1 MGMTFHAGD
10 FDSPDVQA
18 LLAMHYG
25 IMRSISPHRACHVL
39 PLEGLKDPA
48 ITFWAARENGQ
59 LVGVGALKEI
69 EPGHGEVKSMRTAPR
84 SLGQGVGRA
93 VLHHIVDEAKS
104 RGYKRLSLET
114 GGSKPFEAAIA
125 LYESEGFA
133 RCGPFAGYADTPF
146 SRFFTREL

>member
-48 ITFWAARENGQ
+48 ITFWAARENGR

-69 EPGHGEVKSMRTAPR
+69 AADHGEVKSMRTAPR

>member
-1 MGMTFHAGD
+1 MALTFHAGD

-48 ITFWAARENGQ
+48 ITLWAAREDGQ
-59 LVGVGALKEI
+59 LVGVGALKELA
-69 EPGHGEVKSMRTAPR
+69 PDHGEVKSMRTAPR
-84 SLGQGVGRA
+84 SLGQGVGRE
-93 VLHHIVDEAKS
+93 VLHHIVGEAKA
-104 RGYKRLSLET
+104 RGYERLSLET

-125 LYESEGFA
+125 LYESEGFE
-133 RCGPFAGYADTPF
+133 RCGPFGGYQDTPF

>member
-1 MGMTFHAGD
+1 MALTFHAGD

-39 PLEGLKDPA
+39 PLEGLKEDS
-48 ITFWAARENGQ
+48 ITLWAAREAGE
-59 LVGVGALKEI
+59 LVGVGALKELA
-69 EPGHGEVKSMRTAPR
+69 PDHGEVKSMRTTHRA
-84 SLGQGVGRA
+84 LGRGVGRA
-93 VLHHIVDEAKS
+93 VLNHILDQAKS

-114 GGSKPFEAAIA
+114 GGTSPFAAAIA
-125 LYESEGFA
+125 LYESEGFTP
-133 RCGPFAGYADTPF
+133 CGPFGNYPETSF

>member
-1 MGMTFHAGD
+1 MELTFHAGD
-10 FDSPDVQA
+10 FDSPDVRA

-48 ITFWAARENGQ
+48 ITFWAARDNGQ

-69 EPGHGEVKSMRTAPR
+69 ASDHGEVKSMRTAPR
-84 SLGQGVGRA
+84 SLGQGVGRE

-104 RGYKRLSLET
+104 RG
-114 GGSKPFEAAIA
+114 
-125 LYESEGFA
+125 
-133 RCGPFAGYADTPF
+133 
-146 SRFFTREL
+146 

>member
-1 MGMTFHAGD
+1 MALTFHAGD

-48 ITFWAARENGQ
+48 ITLWAAREGGQ
-59 LVGVGALKEI
+59 LVGVGALKELA
-69 EPGHGEVKSMRTAPR
+69 PDHGEVKSMRTAPR
-84 SLGQGVGRA
+84 SLGQGVGRE
-93 VLHHIVDEAKS
+93 VLHHIVGEAKA

-125 LYESEGFA
+125 LYESEGFE
-133 RCGPFAGYADTPF
+133 RCGPFGGYEDTPF